1 MKKSFRKRKYSNRK
15 YSKKKYKT
23 NNKKNKIKKRTK
35 YTKRKNKKKASH
47 GKNLLGGS
55 GPAGF
60 AKESV
65 SFPDHSRCLA
75 LLDTKNNW
83 IPIRLNIERKRQALA
98 QNRYQSHEQGRQ
110 LQEEDSEWVYLDPLD
125 SLLFTITNLDDNTR
139 QYIQSNECF
148 IQKKKNP
155 IQQKQEHKMG
165 ARHTEYSFQ
174 ITIGLSAD
182 TTEASNYLH
191 NTKAKGMKSKLI
203 IGFPRNIGCR
213 AEQEYMQLLRAFPD
227 SELTQTEESSELAVT
242 KEAVARKEDKINFNS
257 ILDIYGYYL
266 PGIEDKVQRFNCL
279 VFDHVINKWTEIDVE
294 YFALEPEPEPEPEPG
309 PEPEHAVEQAEASE
323 IIKGTK
329 YFIKM
334 GDKIFGS
341 STIDIVK
348 PKNNRSDSGNRK
360 PNYQLRL
367 NLNPQFQEGM
377 SVSDFPLLKD
387 TNDTRYSHKLI
398 LGWDEPSRFEEFLE
412 MQPVYPDHLGTG
424 ETGGDTEG
432 VSIVEKSV
440 SKPEPEPGH
449 EPDPAKQA
457 TATDRQQQFE
467 YVPIYKNTMGG
478 THAKTNLVF
487 VTDRNDDTPNNVY
500 FITDGNKFTNKN
512 SGSSPQ
518 NGSLEGWTVEL
529 IAQENVGFRGG
540 ITGVKNPHGLIKL
553 TAPVEQHVTYSW
565 GNYYVGL
572 NEGSYINPIKI
583 VPRVGEDEVG
593 SEEETL
599 SLYHKLKDLSLGPIH
614 DLYIKAVERVI
625 SKFKA
630 AGGLNTGGV
639 FRVKSDDLSK
649 HSDSFDKYLSEL
661 NSDTLPNFMKYVDEL
676 PKDPLLLADLL
687 KKMYRE
693 MPFDI
698 ISREELDI
706 LTSDNTAHFNE
717 SLVGSKRSILLNLLL
732 NLFKEINDSSY
743 SGEDKMTVEGLKNI
757 LVPCLKLDILIQQI
771 VIDNGGAMDEGVRES
786 AQEIYDKMETLILY
800 S

>member
-15 YSKKKYKT
+15 YSKKRYNT
-23 NNKKNKIKKRTK
+23 NKKRNNIKKRR
-35 YTKRKNKKKASH
+35 YTKRGNKKKASH

-60 AKESV
+60 AQESV
-65 SFPDHSRCLA
+65 SFPDASRCLA

-98 QNRYQSHEQGRQ
+98 RNRYQSHEQGRQ
-110 LQEEDSEWVYLDPLD
+110 LQEEDSEWVSLDPLD
-125 SLLFTITNLDDNTR
+125 PLLFTITNLDDNTR
-139 QYIQSNECF
+139 QSIQSNECF

-165 ARHTEYSFQ
+165 AQNTEYSFQ

-191 NTKAKGMKSKLI
+191 NTTAKGMKSKLI
-203 IGFPRNIGCR
+203 IGFPRNIGCI
-213 AEQEYMQLLRAFPD
+213 AKQEYMKLLREFPD

-242 KEAVARKEDKINFNS
+242 KEAVTRKEDKINFNS
-257 ILDIYGYYL
+257 ILDIYGFYL
-266 PGIEDKVQRFNCL
+266 PGIEDKVKRLNCL
-279 VFDHVINKWTEIDVE
+279 VFDHVINKWTAIDVE
-294 YFALEPEPEPEPEPG
+294 YFALE

-323 IIKGTK
+323 TIKGTK

-341 STIDIVK
+341 STIDIVE
-348 PKNNRSDSGNRK
+348 PKNNRSDSVNRK

-398 LGWDEPSRFEEFLE
+398 LGWDEPSRFEEFLK
-412 MQPVYPDHLGTG
+412 MQPVYPVHLGTG
-424 ETGGDTEG
+424 ETGGDTEP
-432 VSIVEKSV
+432 EH
-440 SKPEPEPGH
+440 KPGLGPES
-449 EPDPAKQA
+449 AKQA
-457 TATDRQQQFE
+457 TATDLQQQNE
-467 YVPIYKNTMGG
+467 YVVIYKNTMGG
-478 THAKTNLVF
+478 THVKTNLVF
-487 VTDRNDDTPNNVY
+487 VNSPFDDTQKVY
-500 FITDGNKFTNKN
+500 FMKDRESKK

-529 IAQENVGFRGG
+529 IAQEDVGWRGG
-540 ITGVKNPHGLIKL
+540 ITGVENLYGLITL
-553 TAPVEQHVTYSW
+553 TAPVKQHVTYSM
-565 GNYYVGL
+565 GNLYVGL
-572 NEGSYINPIKI
+572 DERSYINPIKI

-639 FRVKSDDLSK
+639 FRVKSGDLSK

-661 NSDTLPNFMKYVDEL
+661 NSDTLPNFMEYVDEL
-676 PKDPLLLADLL
+676 PNDPLLLADLL
-687 KKMYRE
+687 KQMYRE

-706 LTSDNTAHFNE
+706 LTPDNTAHFNE

-732 NLFKEINDSSY
+732 TLFKEINDSSY
-743 SGEDKMTVEGLKNI
+743 SGEDKMTVEGLKII
-757 LVPCLKLDILIQQI
+757 LAPCLKLDTLIQQI
-771 VIDNGGAMDEGVRES
+771 VIDNEGEMDEGVRES
-786 AQEIYDKMETLILY
+786 VQEIYDKMGTLINY